1 VGCDKL
7 PRITPP
13 INSQVAELKK
23 LLRRF
28 ITVLL
33 ICAAAA
39 GAAAQ
44 ATRRAPQRDD
54 EFGPNVRI
62 YLEYLRAEQEV
73 VDDRV
78 SRREIDRGYY
88 LLNSNRI
95 RALRQMALRIARE
108 TDTDYLPELVAV
120 VPEEFEQLFEQPL
133 PQPAELRAGETRDFK
148 FRYLGPVAVG
158 RHKFHV
164 FARLDPYEQAELRKQ
179 HEAKN
184 QTGTHA
190 PPAPQPSPDPTN
202 RPRRVNAP

>member
-1 VGCDKL
+1 VL
-7 PRITPP
+7 NWRASRPRHV
-13 INSQVAELKK
+13 SQDEELKE
-23 LLRRF
+23 LFRRL

-33 ICAAAA
+33 LCAAPVCAAAQ
-39 GAAAQ
+39 GG
-44 ATRRAPQRDD
+44 RRAPQSEA

-62 YLEYLRAEQEV
+62 YLDYLRAEQEV

-78 SRREIDRGYY
+78 SRREIDRRYY
-88 LLNSNRI
+88 LLNSSRI
-95 RALRQMALRIARE
+95 RALRQMAVQLARA

-120 VPEEFEQLFEQPL
+120 VPEEFDQLFERPL
-133 PQPAELRAGETRDFK
+133 PAPAELRAGDTLDFK

-158 RHKFHV
+158 RHRFHV

-190 PPAPQPSPDPTN
+190 PAAAEPAPEATS
-202 RPRRVNAP
+202 RPRRVSEP